1 MNKEIIGDDYPTY
14 EQVVADYH
22 KSAPAPPPYREL
34 RGSKMLHLDDATK
47 SKIIEEALAHI
58 KTVEDNPDIKMA
70 NVDPYDAWFS
80 FNERIDFNVH
90 EVNFGEEYDDEP
102 LEWHCSAYA
111 VELDEEEFF
120 RINTDHFQSLFA
132 YKGGEIKC
140 HNEQ

>member
-1 MNKEIIGDDYPTY
+1 MDKEIIGDDYPTY

-22 KSAPAPPPYREL
+22 KSAPAPLPYREL

-58 KTVEDNPDIKMA
+58 KTVEADPDIKMA

-90 EVNFGEEYDDEP
+90 ESNFGSEYDDEP
-102 LEWHCSAYA
+102 CEWHCAAYA
-111 VELDEEEFF
+111 VELDEDEYF
-120 RINTDHFQSLFA
+120 RINTDKMSSLFTYQQGQA
-132 YKGGEIKC
+132 MF
-140 HNEQ
+140 HNE